1 MQPPGETEFPPG
13 RSLPCPGAEPG
24 CWVPVP
30 PPNITPLPGGNFNAP
45 YTSEA
50 IKTTVGMKKY
60 PPKKSASLLT
70 PSPARPVET
79 GERGSN
85 LPRPPTLK
93 REWTPPHPPLQV
105 GPGSNSPRVPLQRL
119 VRNDFPPF
127 PSSASLSA
135 APQRSLVLGSG
146 AIPAPTPLSREK
158 REGPRGKPEG
168 RRAPSRFA
176 AAPSPAPLG
185 EHRRSNSLFIRLS
198 PAPTFIAKQVHS
210 LHTVKRRD
218 RA

>member
-1 MQPPGETEFPPG
+1 M
-13 RSLPCPGAEPG
+13 
-24 CWVPVP
+24 
-30 PPNITPLPGGNFNAP
+30 
-45 YTSEA
+45 
-50 IKTTVGMKKY
+50 
-60 PPKKSASLLT
+60 
-70 PSPARPVET
+70 PVET

-105 GPGSNSPRVPLQRL
+105 GPGNNSPRVPLQRL

-127 PSSASLSA
+127 PSSASLCA
-135 APQRSLVLGSG
+135 APQRSLFLGSG

-158 REGPRGKPEG
+158 REGPRGNPEG

-185 EHRRSNSLFIRLS
+185 EHRRSISLFIRLS
-198 PAPTFIAKQVHS
+198 PASTFIAKQVHG
-210 LHTVKRRD
+210 LHTVKRRY